1 MTPNT
6 NSGGTPATR
15 QPALAERVT
24 LVSVGEVQTTETG
37 RAFVA
42 CHFKKGVFGRPIR
55 RAFWGSPA
63 DDGTIQWERATPEEL
78 RSMVGQ
84 VLTGMVEVVPLDIE
98 DKEFVN
104 PNTGEISVLK
114 NVTIVHLADETVER
128 AAKVFG
134 VVPRQ
139 PKVEVQPMPVMH
151 APAGFHVVGGDGQ
164 G

>member
-1 MTPNT
+1 MNTTP
-6 NSGGTPATR
+6 NSGGNPA
-15 QPALAERVT
+15 AEKVT
-24 LVSVGEVQTTETG
+24 LISVGEVQTTETG

-55 RAFWGSPA
+55 RAFWGKPG

-78 RSMVGQ
+78 RSMVGHD
-84 VLTGMVEVVPLDIE
+84 LTGMVEIVPLDIE

-104 PNTGEISVLK
+104 PNTGEISVLQ
-114 NVTIVHLADETVER
+114 NVTVVQLADETVER

-139 PKVEVQPMPVMH
+139 PKVEVQTTPMMH
-151 APAGFHVVGGDGQ
+151 PPAGFHVVGGDGR